1 MSISSIFVA
10 IILMTKQSYGWDITI
25 VFMGSILFES
35 HPLNTRVI
43 IVHKIKIKEDNPLF
57 NPKSKCEKVS

>member
-1 MSISSIFVA
+1 
-10 IILMTKQSYGWDITI
+10 
-25 VFMGSILFES
+25 MGSILFES